1 MSEEID
7 LKKTAISKET
17 IEKSSEEFIERLNNE
32 EEINLRKI
40 AISKET
46 FEKLSEDFVERLKN
60 EEKINLVILDKADM
74 HPKNLSHLEVSGVIM
89 VQDEV
94 NQYQKELELISPGMP
109 DNETLAKQIEE
120 MNKVF
125 EMKNVPEVAIE
136 YQNICEK
143 PKQKHYVPRTIGRH
157 NSKKKGGR

>member
-7 LKKTAISKET
+7 
-17 IEKSSEEFIERLNNE
+17 
-32 EEINLRKI
+32 LRKI

-46 FEKLSEDFVERLKN
+46 FEKLSEEFIERLKN
-60 EEKINLVILDKADM
+60 EEKINLVILDKAVM
-74 HPKNLSHLEVSGVIM
+74 HPKNLSHLDVSGVIM

-94 NQYQKELELISPGMP
+94 DRYQKELELISPEML
-109 DNETLAKQIEE
+109 DNETLAKQFKERSKVFEMQNVPEIIEDYRRVYERPKQLEE

-125 EMKNVPEVAIE
+125 EMKNVPEVIVE
-136 YQNICEK
+136 DRRIYQE
-143 PKQKHYVPRTIGRH
+143 PKQKYYVPRTIGKP